1 MGCQALRP
9 YSWPPIRVAGVA
21 GLTSTMR
28 HRLLVLLA
36 LRLCLAG
43 VLRAEAPTAS
53 AAAHP
58 GPAGSPVHR
67 MPGVLF
73 SALDLNHDGVLS
85 AEELAQA
92 PTVLRA
98 LDLNGDGNLSAD
110 ELHRHDQKLVQRGVT
125 RPAGHA
131 TAGWLLAF
139 SLDAN
144 HDGVIEAAEIAN
156 ATLSLETL
164 DANGDG
170 RITLPE
176 IRAAGAVARR

>member
-1 MGCQALRP
+1 MH
-9 YSWPPIRVAGVA
+9 
-21 GLTSTMR
+21 

-43 VLRAEAPTAS
+43 VLRAEAPTAPS
-53 AAAHP
+53 AQAAITAAPAATAPAAAAR
-58 GPAGSPVHR
+58 PAHR

-85 AEELAQA
+85 PEELAQA

-98 LDLNGDGNLSAD
+98 LDLDGDGTLSAD
-110 ELHRHDQKLVQRGVT
+110 ELHRHDRTLAQRGVNRSAAHT
-125 RPAGHA
+125 

-139 SLDAN
+139 TLDAN

-164 DANGDG
+164 DADGDG
-170 RITLPE
+170 RVTLQE